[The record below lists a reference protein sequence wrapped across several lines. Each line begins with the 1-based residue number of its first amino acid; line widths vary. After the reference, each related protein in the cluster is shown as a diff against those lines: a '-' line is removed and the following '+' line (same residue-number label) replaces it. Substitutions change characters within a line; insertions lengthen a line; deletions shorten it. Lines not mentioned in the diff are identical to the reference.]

1 MTAVAKAVKKM
12 AEVNLQQKET
22 QEDVDSTTSSA
33 WWLSTRKRRSEWQS
47 LIATGSATFTGHPR
61 RHFDTART
69 GDPVLLY
76 VSKPD
81 HAIRAVGVVVAPT
94 MDDRPPTTDDVNNP
108 QSKIGVP
115 FGPPKSLEVQ
125 LAFELPNPLSW
136 RDILAVPAL
145 SG

>member
-1 MTAVAKAVKKM
+1 M
-12 AEVNLQQKET
+12 AETSVEQTTKEDA
-22 QEDVDSTTSSA
+22 ESTAPSA

-94 MDDRPPTTDDVNNP
+94 TDDRPPTTNDTTTP
-108 QSKIGVP
+108 HSALRTP
-115 FGPPKSLEVQ
+115 RSMEVQ
-125 LAFELPNPLSW
+125 
-136 RDILAVPAL
+136 
-145 SG
+145 